1 MTNGEGPW
9 RRRGSLADLGRGS
22 QLMSIGR
29 HPRDVA
35 IALAAYVAT
44 GLCLVAA
51 MRGVDPIESGITVQ
65 LHRLPEAAGLWS
77 AAAWLGS
84 ITAVSAAI
92 IVLGT
97 LHRFRLALTAAVGG
111 AVSYLL
117 SRVLTEVTGT
127 RTMTADGLHEVTTF
141 PALHV
146 ALAAGVAGAADPY
159 LGRFGRTVA
168 WLAVTLVAVAE
179 VYRGT
184 HLPLDVVGGVFLG
197 VASTALAR
205 VLIGAPGRKTSA
217 DLVTQAL
224 ASAGFEVAS
233 IVPVRTHF
241 GGPLRFDVR
250 TEDRRP
256 LEIKV
261 VARRHRRFG
270 AWYRLRR
277 LLGSLDPD
285 VEPRLSSTRHEADHE
300 ASVTLMAERA
310 GVRTPGVVFVAA
322 LEHGPAIVVRQ
333 RVDGVPLTHLSDLD
347 TETVDDIWRQVELL
361 GEAGIAHHDLRDA
374 TLQVDADGLIWILD
388 FTFAEAGASATR
400 RAQDVAEVLVC
411 LTRLVGVEAAVDSAL
426 RCLDKDTLRDAAP
439 YLHPLAL
446 PVRVRSQ
453 LDAERPTL
461 AELRETVARRTGED
475 LPAAGWPVR
484 PSTVISLALLG
495 LAVYLLLPQLATAD
509 LVVTELRHAHLGW
522 VAATLVAGL
531 LTFPLGAIAMAGSSP
546 TPLGFWR
553 TTAML
558 VAATF
563 ASRITPGGVGFVAV
577 SYSYL
582 VRTGMDR
589 SRAAGVVAL
598 NRAAGMVVAGV
609 GVGVGVA
616 ILGGSRAFGPLGMPP
631 LWMLL
636 GGGAALMALAGTVV
650 WLPPVRRLVRT
661 SMRVFTELAVALRRP
676 RRALELVG
684 GSTGFLVVSGLGL
697 AAALAAFTPD
707 VPVAAVVAV
716 YLVGGTLGGAA
727 PTPGGLGAVE
737 AALTAG
743 LAATG
748 IVSST
753 AVAAVLTFRLATFWL
768 PVAIGPATLRALQ
781 QRALI

>member
-1 MTNGEGPW
+1 MTDDSGP
-9 RRRGSLADLGRGS
+9 RPRALGDAGRTARA
-22 QLMSIGR
+22 LSIGR

-35 IALAAYVAT
+35 VAVAAFVAT

-51 MRGVDPIESGITVQ
+51 TRGVDPIETGITVQ
-65 LHRLPEAAGLWS
+65 IHRLPAASEFWT

-84 ITAVSAAI
+84 FAAVAAVV

-97 LHRFRLALTAAVGG
+97 MHRFRLALTAAVGC
-111 AVSYLL
+111 AVSYVLA
-117 SRVLTEVTGT
+117 RVLSEATGT
-127 RTMTADGLHEVTTF
+127 RALVADGLRENTTF
-141 PALHV
+141 PSVHV
-146 ALAAGVAGAADPY
+146 ALAACVASAAGPY
-159 LGRFGRTVA
+159 LGRFGRVVA
-168 WLAVTLVAVAE
+168 WLAVTLIAVAE
-179 VYRGT
+179 VHSGA
-184 HLPLDVVGGVFLG
+184 HLPLGVVGGVFLG
-197 VASTALAR
+197 IASATLAR
-205 VLIGAPGRKTSA
+205 VVLGAPGRKTSA

-224 ASAGFEVAS
+224 ESAGVEVAS
-233 IVPVRTHF
+233 IVPVHTHV

-250 TEDRRP
+250 TDSGSP
-256 LEIKV
+256 LEVKV

-270 AWYRLRR
+270 FWYRLRR

-300 ASVTLMAERA
+300 ASVALVAERA
-310 GVRTPGVVFVAA
+310 GVRTPGVVFVGA
-322 LEHGPAIVVRQ
+322 LEHGPAILVRQ
-333 RVDGVPLTHLSDLD
+333 RVDGTPLSHRTHLDD
-347 TETVDDIWRQVELL
+347 RTVDDIWRQVELL
-361 GEAGIAHHDLRDA
+361 DAAGIAHHDLRDA
-374 TLQVDADGLIWILD
+374 TLQLDPDGRIWVLD
-388 FTFAEAGASATR
+388 FTFAETGAPTGR

-411 LTRLVGVEAAVDSAL
+411 LTRFVGVDAAVDSAM

-461 AELRETVARRTGED
+461 AELRDTVARRTGVP

-509 LVVTELRHAHLGW
+509 LVVNELRHAQLGW
-522 VAATLVAGL
+522 VVATLVAGL
-531 LTFPLGAIAMAGSSP
+531 LTFPLGAIALAGSSP
-546 TPLGFWR
+546 TPLGFRR

-563 ASRITPGGVGFVAV
+563 ASRITPGGVGWVAV

-589 SRAAGVVAL
+589 PRAAGVVAL
-598 NRAAGMVVAGV
+598 NRAAGMVVAGA
-609 GVGVGVA
+609 GVGVGVV
-616 ILGGSRAFGPLGMPP
+616 ILGGSRAFGPLNMPP
-631 LWMLL
+631 SWMLL
-636 GGGAALMALAGTVV
+636 AGGAGLMVLAGTVV

-661 SMRVFTELAVALRRP
+661 SIRVLRELAVVLRRP
-676 RRALELVG
+676 RRAVELLG
-684 GSTGFLVVSGLGL
+684 GSGGFLLVNGLGL

-768 PVAIGPATLRALQ
+768 PVAIGPPTIRALQ

>member
-1 MTNGEGPW
+1 MSNDDGPW
-9 RRRGSLADLGRGS
+9 RRRGLSDFGRTS
-22 QLMSIGR
+22 RHMAIGR
-29 HPRDVA
+29 HPRDLMVA
-35 IALAAYVAT
+35 LGAYFMT
-44 GLCLVAA
+44 GLCVLAA
-51 MRGVDPIESGITVQ
+51 FGGVNPIESAINAQVQ
-65 LHRLPEAAGLWS
+65 RLPPADSFWQAVV
-77 AAAWLGS
+77 WLGS
-84 ITAVSAAI
+84 LTAVAAAI
-92 IVLGT
+92 ILLGT
-97 LHRFRLALTAAVGG
+97 LHRFRLALTAALSC
-111 AVSYLL
+111 AISY
-117 SRVLTEVTGT
+117 VVTPVIAALVGT
-127 RTMTADGLHEVTTF
+127 RTAIGAGGREDTTF
-141 PALHV
+141 PALQV
-146 ALAAGVAGAADPY
+146 ALAAGVASAAAPY
-159 LGRFGRTVA
+159 LGRFGRTIA
-168 WLAVTLVAVAE
+168 WLAVALVAVGE

-184 HLPLDVVGGVFLG
+184 HLPLGVAGGLFLG

-205 VLIGAPGRKTSA
+205 FVLGAPGRKTSA
-217 DLVTQAL
+217 GMVRQAL
-224 ASAGFEVAS
+224 ESAGLKVAS
-233 IVPVRTHF
+233 IHQVHTSF

-250 TEDRRP
+250 TDERA
-256 LEIKV
+256 LEVKV
-261 VARRHRRFG
+261 VSRRHRRFG
-270 AWYRLRR
+270 FWYKLRR
-277 LLGSLDPD
+277 FLGSLDAD

-310 GVRTPGVVFVAA
+310 GVRTPAVLFVAA
-322 LEHGPAIVVRQ
+322 LEHGPAILVRE
-333 RVDGVPLTHLSDLD
+333 RAEGVPLSHLSALS
-347 TETVDDIWRQVELL
+347 TETVDDLWRQVELL
-361 GEAGIAHHDLRDA
+361 GKAGIAHHDLRDA
-374 TLQVDADGLIWILD
+374 TLQVDADGRISILD
-388 FTFAEAGASATR
+388 FAFAEAGASATR

-411 LTRLVGVEAAVDSAL
+411 LTRFIGVEAAVDSAL
-426 RCLDKDTLRDAAP
+426 RCLDKDTLCDAAP
-439 YLHPLAL
+439 FIHPLAL

-461 AELRETVARRTGED
+461 AELRETVARRTGSP

-484 PSTVISLALLG
+484 PSTLISLALLG

-509 LVVTELRHAHLGW
+509 LVVTELRQAQLGW
-522 VAATLVAGL
+522 VAASLAAGL
-531 LTFPLGAIAMAGSSP
+531 LTFPLGALAMEGSSP
-546 TPLGFWR
+546 SRLGFWR

-563 ASRITPGGVGFVAV
+563 ASRITPGGIGWVAV

-582 VRTGMDR
+582 IHTGMDR
-589 SRAAGVVAL
+589 PRAAGVVAL
-598 NRAAGMVVAGV
+598 NRAAGIIVAAA

-636 GGGAALMALAGTVV
+636 AGGAALMVLAGAVV
-650 WLPPVRRLVRT
+650 WLPPVRRLIRT
-661 SMRVFTELAVALRRP
+661 SVRILGELAAALRHP
-676 RRALELVG
+676 GRALELLG
-684 GSTGFLVVSGLGL
+684 GSTGFLVVNGLGL

-716 YLVGGTLGGAA
+716 YLVGGTLGNAA

-768 PVAIGPATLRALQ
+768 PAAIGPPTLRALQ